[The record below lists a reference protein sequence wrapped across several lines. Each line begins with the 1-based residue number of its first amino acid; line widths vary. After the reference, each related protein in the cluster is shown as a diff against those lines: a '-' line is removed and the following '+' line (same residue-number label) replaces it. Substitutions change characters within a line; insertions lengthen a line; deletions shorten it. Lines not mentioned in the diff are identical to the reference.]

1 MFIMLFTLHFSLFT
15 FTSCVDT
22 ELLPYESTVGED
34 FWKTKDDVSLMVNAA
49 YVNLAN
55 SEIIERLIVWG
66 SFRSDELILN
76 SSITQNSP
84 TKTALSEIKTGNIS
98 TTNQYNNWSAFYRVI
113 NYCNMVIE
121 RASGVIGTDPN
132 YTESDYALDVAQMK
146 TIRSL
151 CYFYLVRAFRDVPY
165 ITTAFMQNSQDMNV
179 PLTAPSV
186 VLQGCIN
193 DLKESINNIYDP
205 QNFTI
210 KDWKSRGLVNKHTV
224 YALLAD
230 IYLWRAAIYQSSNP
244 EQANADYQECIKYS
258 DLIIQ
263 EKKEAHKN
271 YLTFNQVYDESDPYP
286 SLAKYED
293 YFNQIFIAQ
302 NSEESIFEIQF
313 NTSTQNTGLSS
324 LFYQWSSKMAF
335 MTFPASFGIKAAS
348 SDVGVFVQG
357 VDSRI
362 YTSLFKSSVNDEGDF
377 YIRKG
382 ITNTVATLPTDITSA
397 TYSIA
402 QRGSFDQN
410 FIIYRLTDIMLM
422 KAEALTQLGI
432 MTGNATY
439 LTDAFDI
446 VKVVNDRA
454 IYDVDNTNSG
464 QALKPTDY
472 STADAMES
480 LVMAERLRELCFE
493 GKRWFDLLRFNYRKN
508 GKNGVNTNYDAI
520 LADQS
525 AFIANST
532 DMLNMM
538 ARSNPSPAGII
549 SKMPTEPYLYMPIL
563 EDEIKVNPSLR
574 QNPVYSSSNKYQRN

>member
-1 MFIMLFTLHFSLFT
+1 
-15 FTSCVDT
+15 
-22 ELLPYESTVGED
+22 LLPYESTVGED
-34 FWKTKDDVSLMVNAA
+34 FWKTKDDVSLMVNSA

-55 SEIIERLIVWG
+55 AEIIERLLVWG

-76 SSITQNSP
+76 SSITQNST
-84 TKTALSEIKTGNIS
+84 TKTALSEIETGNIS
-98 TTNQYNNWSAFYRVI
+98 TTNQYNNWAAFYRVI

-121 RASGVIGTDPN
+121 RAAGVIGTDPN

-165 ITTAFMQNSQDMNV
+165 ITTAFMKNSQNMNV
-179 PLTAPSV
+179 QLTAPSV

-210 KDWKSRGLVNKHTV
+210 KDWRSRGMVNKHTV
-224 YALLAD
+224 YALLSD
-230 IYLWRAAIYQSSNP
+230 IYLWRASIYQGSNL
-244 EQANADYQECIKYS
+244 EQSNADYQECIKYC

-324 LFYQWSSKMAF
+324 LYYQWSSKMAF
-335 MTFPASFGIKAAS
+335 MTFPAAFGVKAAS

-382 ITNTVATLPTDITSA
+382 ITNTTATLPTDITSA

-422 KAEALTQLGI
+422 KAEALTQLAV

-446 VKVVNDRA
+446 VKVVNNRV
-454 IYDVDNTNSG
+454 IYDVENTNSG

-472 STADAMES
+472 STADAVES

-508 GKNGVNTNYDAI
+508 GKSGVNTNYDAI

>member
-1 MFIMLFTLHFSLFT
+1 MFIMLFTLHSSLFT

-55 SEIIERLIVWG
+55 AEIIERLLVWG

-84 TKTALSEIKTGNIS
+84 KKTALSEIETGNIS
-98 TTNQYNNWSAFYRVI
+98 TTNPYNNWAAFYCVI

-165 ITTAFMQNSQDMNV
+165 ITTAFMQNSQNMNV

-186 VLQGCIN
+186 ILQGCIN

-210 KDWKSRGLVNKHTV
+210 RDWKSRGLVNKHTV

-230 IYLWRAAIYQSSNP
+230 IYLWRAAIYQGSNP

-293 YFNQIFIAQ
+293 YFNQIFINQ

-313 NTSTQNTGLSS
+313 NASTQNTALRN
-324 LFYQWSSKMAF
+324 LFYSYSVKPF
-335 MTFPASFGIKAAS
+335 MNLPASFGIKAAS
-348 SDVGVFVQG
+348 NDAGVFIQG
-357 VDSRI
+357 ADSRM
-362 YTSLFKSSVNDEGDF
+362 YSFLYKKTTNDDGDF
-377 YIRKG
+377 CIRKG
-382 ITNTVATLPTDITSA
+382 ISNTSKTMPTDITSA
-397 TYSIA
+397 MYEAES
-402 QRGSFDQN
+402 RSSFDQN

-422 KAEALTQLGI
+422 KAEALTQLAV

-446 VKVVNDRA
+446 VKVVNNRA
-454 IYDVDNTNSG
+454 IYDVENTNSG
-464 QALKPTDY
+464 QTLKPTDY

-480 LVMAERLRELCFE
+480 LVLAERLRELCFE

-508 GKNGVNTNYDAI
+508 GKSGVNTNYDAI

-525 AFIANST
+525 VFIANST

-538 ARSNPSPAGII
+538 ARSNPSPAGIV

-563 EDEIKVNPSLR
+563 EDEIKVNSSLR